1 MILEET
7 EDPKKE
13 KEAMLLL
20 YQVDQE
26 PAFNALGFF
35 SIDRSTLTSLLGTI
49 LTYLIVL
56 VQFDQPAS

>member
-26 PAFNALGFF
+26 SAFNALGFF